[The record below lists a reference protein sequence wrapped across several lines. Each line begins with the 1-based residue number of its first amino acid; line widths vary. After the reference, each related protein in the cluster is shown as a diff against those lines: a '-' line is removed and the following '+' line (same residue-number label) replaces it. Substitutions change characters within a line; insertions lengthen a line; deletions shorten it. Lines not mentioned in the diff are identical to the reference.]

1 MCMYTCR
8 SFKKECPAF
17 ISLRIDE
24 SGNRL
29 EVKSMCEDH
38 NHAVS
43 KVILLMFKICIDGLP
58 F

>member
-1 MCMYTCR
+1 M
-8 SFKKECPAF
+8 ECPAF

-43 KVILLMFKICIDGLP
+43 KVILLICIDGLP